1 RGAPGCCGPSPVT
14 DRRPPPE
21 NPSSAST
28 PRSSGDPG
36 LRWTRSRGRAV
47 RDSGDG
53 AADPVLGGVPETVV
67 EDVAQGLDGVPD
79 LGEAD
84 VERGQ
89 PEAQDRRFAVVA
101 DGAAC
106 NVRAHHLV
114 ARRVGDGD
122 LGAAVFVLTRG
133 DALDRVVGQSG
144 LDEVVTPREHEHRGS
159 QVSIAHPQGNE
170 VMSALIARG
179 IIGDY
184 REPSVLRFG
193 LTPLYIGFTEVCDT
207 VEALRDILDYR
218 LWDAPEHMDRG

>member
-1 RGAPGCCGPSPVT
+1 AVVGCPGAGGVNSVPCPVRGTPGCCGHSPVT
-14 DRRPPPE
+14 DRRTRPE

-101 DGAAC
+101 DDAAC
-106 NVRAHHLV
+106 YERAHHLV
-114 ARRVGDGD
+114 ALRVGDGD

-133 DALDRVVGQSG
+133 DDLDRV
-144 LDEVVTPREHEHRGS
+144 
-159 QVSIAHPQGNE
+159 
-170 VMSALIARG
+170 
-179 IIGDY
+179 
-184 REPSVLRFG
+184 
-193 LTPLYIGFTEVCDT
+193 
-207 VEALRDILDYR
+207 
-218 LWDAPEHMDRG
+218 